1 MGLLTSKNGL
11 LNSAS
16 LEAAKLG
23 KIIYVS
29 IEELCANE
37 KNVYEMDDIDLLVE
51 NIQEMG
57 LIEPLHAFK
66 SGDGQYVLT
75 SGHRR
80 LQAIKKLIESGE
92 TVKYNGKALDD
103 HEIPVILNYPE
114 DELQE
119 RVMLL
124 SSNAYRT
131 MDKKERRQVIL
142 EAHRCYTIHC
152 ANGDK
157 PEGRERE
164 WITAITGI
172 SDGTV
177 KDVLAEINKKDVDGD
192 LSISAEDIVE
202 KEPEEDEFQKCIKKI
217 QSLDKFLQKKS
228 PDFREK
234 DELTKQ
240 QLRISIDGL
249 IDTLEILR
257 G

>member
-1 MGLLTSKNGL
+1 M
-11 LNSAS
+11 
-16 LEAAKLG
+16 
-23 KIIYVS
+23 
-29 IEELCANE
+29 
-37 KNVYEMDDIDLLVE
+37 
-51 NIQEMG
+51 
-57 LIEPLHAFK
+57 
-66 SGDGQYVLT
+66 
-75 SGHRR
+75 
-80 LQAIKKLIESGE
+80 
-92 TVKYNGKALDD
+92 
-103 HEIPVILNYPE
+103 
-114 DELQE
+114 
-119 RVMLL
+119 
-124 SSNAYRT
+124 
-131 MDKKERRQVIL
+131 
-142 EAHRCYTIHC
+142 EAHRCYTIYC

-240 QLRISIDGL
+240 QLRIAIDGL

>member
-1 MGLLTSKNGL
+1 MNRYMHLKVVMDNM
-11 LNSAS
+11 S
-16 LEAAKLG
+16 LHL
-23 KIIYVS
+23 
-29 IEELCANE
+29 
-37 KNVYEMDDIDLLVE
+37 DIVD
-51 NIQEMG
+51 
-57 LIEPLHAFK
+57 
-66 SGDGQYVLT
+66 Y
-75 SGHRR
+75 R
-80 LQAIKKLIESGE
+80 LSKKLIESGE

-131 MDKKERRQVIL
+131 MDKKGRRQVIL

-177 KDVLAEINKKDVDGD
+177 KDVLAEINKKRCGWRF
-192 LSISAEDIVE
+192 INI
-202 KEPEEDEFQKCIKKI
+202 C
-217 QSLDKFLQKKS
+217 
-228 PDFREK
+228 
-234 DELTKQ
+234 
-240 QLRISIDGL
+240 
-249 IDTLEILR
+249 
-257 G
+257 

>member
-23 KIIYVS
+23 KIIYIS
-29 IEELCANE
+29 IDTLRSNE
-37 KNVYEMDDIDLLVE
+37 KNVYEMDDIDMLIE

-66 SGDGQYVLT
+66 SGDGQYILT

-80 LQAIKKLIESGE
+80 LQAIQKIIESGK
-92 TVKYNGKALDD
+92 TVKYNGKTLDD
-103 HEIPVILNYPE
+103 NEIPVILNYPE

-119 RVMLL
+119 REILL

-177 KDVLAEINKKDVDGD
+177 KDVLAEINRKDVDGD
-192 LSISAEDIVE
+192 SSISAEDIVE
-202 KEPEEDEFQKCIKKI
+202 NEPQEDEFQKCIKKI
-217 QSLDKFLQKKS
+217 QRMDKFLQKKS

-240 QLRISIDGL
+240 QLRIAVDGL

>member
-29 IEELCANE
+29 VEELCANE

-80 LQAIKKLIESGE
+80 LQAIKKIIESGE

-119 RVMLL
+119 RVILL

-177 KDVLAEINKKDVDGD
+177 KDVLAEINKKD
-192 LSISAEDIVE
+192 IVE

-240 QLRISIDGL
+240 QLRIAIDGL